1 VRLPN
6 LKTTDHDRKW
16 EIANFPLAFF
26 SVKWQVSAMRTTV
39 TLRPD
44 TKGRVALGK
53 LALGVSSFHA
63 TTDDKGRIILEPYTE
78 IPASEKWLFD
88 NKPAL
93 AAVKKGLSQAAAGRI
108 KSLGSFAR
116 FANDEID

>member
-1 VRLPN
+1 
-6 LKTTDHDRKW
+6 
-16 EIANFPLAFF
+16 
-26 SVKWQVSAMRTTV
+26 MRTTV

-44 TKGRVALGK
+44 TKGRIALGK

>member
-1 VRLPN
+1 
-6 LKTTDHDRKW
+6 
-16 EIANFPLAFF
+16 
-26 SVKWQVSAMRTTV
+26 MRSTI

>member
-1 VRLPN
+1 
-6 LKTTDHDRKW
+6 
-16 EIANFPLAFF
+16 
-26 SVKWQVSAMRTTV
+26 MRNTV